1 MFIQLFLNANNFV
14 MVNYNHIV
22 MLEPSRNG
30 SGTSVTLVTGSAF
43 TVTDPHAAILE
54 SIADAKSLN

>member
-1 MFIQLFLNANNFV
+1 